1 MQLTANLRGAGFM
14 CLAMAGFTCNDALV
28 KAVSGVMNA
37 GQIML
42 VRGVFT
48 SLLVLLLARH
58 FGAMRS
64 FRLVLTPAVGLR
76 VVAEVGASITYIWAL
91 GHMQLANAS
100 AILQAL
106 PLAVTLGAALFL
118 GEPVGWR
125 RWLAII
131 IGFLGVLIVLR
142 PGPEGFTWAALSVLA
157 SVVFAAIRD
166 LCTRRIDP
174 AVPSLFISVITA
186 TAITLTGAVL
196 VVPLGG
202 WQPISMASLGLLA
215 GASLLLLVGYQFIV
229 LAMRNGEIA
238 VVAPLRYTS
247 LVWSIGTGMLFF
259 AEKPDIWMVTGV
271 AVIIG
276 SGLYA
281 FARENKRRTAIVV
294 LPAPPGAPMTPADT
308 GDKE

>member
-202 WQPISMASLGLLA
+202 WQPMSMASLGLLA

-247 LVWSIGTGMLFF
+247 LVWSIGSGMLFF